1 MTEHKDYWRERFA
14 RLEKAQNQN
23 GATYQKRVAKEYDKA
38 IKAIEKD
45 VGEWYA
51 RFATTEGITLA
62 EAKKKLSKR
71 QLKAFRMSVE
81 EYVEKGES
89 LDPKWA
95 EELERASVKFHVSRL
110 EALKLQLQQEAERV
124 SGDFSKSFDDFARN
138 TYSEHYYRTAYEIQ
152 KGLKLGWDVMR
163 LDRTK
168 IDKVVRKPWA
178 SDGRNFSERV
188 WANRSKLVNELHTTL
203 TQQVIRGSDP
213 QKAINALSKRMEVSK
228 HAAGRLIMTENA
240 FFASAAEKD
249 VFEALDVERYE
260 ILATLDSHTS
270 QICRD
275 MDGKVFKQSEFEVGV
290 TAPPFHVYCRS
301 TTVPYFDDE
310 FTEGETRAA
319 RDKDGK
325 YYEVPAN
332 MSYRDWE
339 KTFVNGGSKEGLKP
353 ATVEK
358 LVESVLVINEASQIY
373 QSYGKEHYLKMHE
386 TLEANAS
393 EDQKIIWARY
403 ENDLVANNIAWNKG
417 AYFSSREGGIKIDL
431 AKDSKGSYWKL
442 PYQTSFHEFGH
453 MIDYLA
459 NGKDRWTYYS
469 TAYKDG
475 LFPKTIY
482 EEVEGK
488 ISELNKTLSA
498 EFKAAEKKG
507 DWLLEKGI
515 ITSKWDVD
523 YYNKT
528 TPKWAKRYA
537 YKLFEKELLN
547 IAIVN
552 RSALSDIVEGVTK
565 CNVQAGVGHGKAY
578 WASRPDGVE
587 KEAFAEFWECVA
599 NPEQWK
605 TIKKFL
611 PKSAA
616 VFEEMIKE
624 LTKNG

>member
-1 MTEHKDYWRERFA
+1 MTDHNEYWRERFT
-14 RLEKAQNQN
+14 RLEKAQNQK
-23 GATYQKRVAKEYDKA
+23 GVAYQKRVAKEYDKA

-95 EELERASVKFHVSRL
+95 SELERASVKFHVSRL

-124 SGDFSKSFDDFARN
+124 AGEFSKSFDDFARN

-163 LDRTK
+163 LDRSTV
-168 IDKVVRKPWA
+168 DKVVRKPWA

-188 WANRSKLVNELHTTL
+188 WTNRSKLVNELHTTL
-203 TQQVIRGSDP
+203 TQSIIRGSDP

-228 HAAGRLIMTENA
+228 FAAGRLIMTENA

-249 VFEALDVERYE
+249 VFDALEVERYE
-260 ILATLDSHTS
+260 ILATLDSRTS

-275 MDGKVFKQSEFEVGV
+275 MDGKVFKRSEYEVGV
-290 TAPPFHVYCRS
+290 TAPPFHVFCRS

-310 FTEGETRAA
+310 FTEGEKRAA
-319 RDKDGK
+319 RDKEGK
-325 YYEVPAN
+325 YYEVPAD

-339 KTFVNGGSKEGLKP
+339 KTFVEGGSKEGLKP

-358 LVESVLVINEASQIY
+358 LVESVLVINEASQLY
-373 QSYGKEHYLKMHE
+373 KSYGKEHYLKMHE
-386 TLEANAS
+386 TLEANAT
-393 EDQKIIWARY
+393 EDQKLIWARY

-417 AYFSSREGGIKIDL
+417 AYFSSSEGGIKIDL
-431 AKDSKGSYWKL
+431 AKDSKGSHWQA

-469 TAYKDG
+469 TAYKEG

-498 EFKAAEKKG
+498 EFKAVEKKG

-515 ITSKWDVD
+515 VSHQYYAD

-528 TPKWAKRYA
+528 PPKWVKNYA
-537 YKLFEKELLN
+537 YKIFEKELLQ
-547 IAIVN
+547 IAQIN
-552 RSALSDIVEGVTK
+552 RSALSDIIEGVTK
-565 CNVQAGVGHGKAY
+565 AKVQAGFGHGKKY
-578 WASRPDGVE
+578 WKDRPHGVE
-587 KEAFAEFWECVA
+587 REAFAEFWECVA

-605 TIKKFL
+605 TIKKVL

-624 LTKNG
+624 LAKNG